1 MKISIKQL
9 HANQIRQGSC
19 FNFPRNNFNND
30 IDKSVEGVLHFNYNK
45 TTQTQRN
52 MIAISLLIPH

>member
-19 FNFPRNNFNND
+19 FNFLKNNFNND
-30 IDKSVEGVLHFNYNK
+30 IDKSVERVLHFNYNK
-45 TTQTQRN
+45 TT
-52 MIAISLLIPH
+52 

>member
-1 MKISIKQL
+1 MSNIYGKE
-9 HANQIRQGSC
+9 AV

-45 TTQTQRN
+45 TT
-52 MIAISLLIPH
+52 